1 MVNEDT
7 GQVFANGA
15 VEQYGCNRTVNA
27 TRKTEDYAVVAQL
40 LLEFSNGCVHKRSCA
55 PVLTATADVDHKVLQ
70 QEAALKRMEYF
81 WVELNAPQFFIVGL
95 VGGIT
100 YLRGGGNAVEIFRN
114 GSDGVAVAHPYL

>member
-7 GQVFANGA
+7 GQVFADGA

-81 WVELNAPQFFIVGL
+81 WVELNAHKV
-95 VGGIT
+95 V
-100 YLRGGGNAVEIFRN
+100 
-114 GSDGVAVAHPYL
+114 